1 MSQNIS
7 DQTMKMKIILIAAVL
22 VLIFGTSAYAYT
34 SNNDIRY
41 DHGID
46 LTSSDRVLIVA
57 PHPDDETIGSGGVIR
72 YCLEHNI
79 PVYVVVVTNGGSSSL
94 GVRRYHESINATNQ
108 LGLPS
113 SDITFFE
120 YTQGVDSLFNENWDK
135 PININGGH
143 TPNFAYQQDAP
154 YNGVSLEQNFE
165 TVITNFKPTVII
177 YPNPED
183 SNPDHWGT
191 SSFVEYATN
200 KLNYNGRMYT
210 YLVHVS
216 SVWPFPRGYFPEAY
230 ILPPYFMTGYDSWF
244 VFPISASDE
253 QLEYQAINS
262 YHSQLNNDPTYLLTF
277 VRKDDL
283 FEANKQITVVKSND
297 SVDMIKSSGFPTTIF
312 QDPRGDTLIKP
323 PLEVYYSIFSNLNLF
338 DITDVGFEI
347 DNTTTWMSLKTVGG
361 ISKTGVYDF
370 RVRCFG
376 AYGVNRVDIR
386 VQHGHAEY
394 LDMASNSVYSNN
406 PILVKIEGSGIVIG
420 IPSNLLYGSK
430 YMVSVDS
437 MRNNQYVDR
446 AGWYTL
452 NIR

>member
-283 FEANKQITVVKSND
+283 FEANKQITVVKNND

>member
-1 MSQNIS
+1 
-7 DQTMKMKIILIAAVL
+7 MKMKIILIAAVL

-283 FEANKQITVVKSND
+283 FEANKQITVVKNND

-452 NIR
+452 NIRRS

>member
-1 MSQNIS
+1 
-7 DQTMKMKIILIAAVL
+7 
-22 VLIFGTSAYAYT
+22 
-34 SNNDIRY
+34 
-41 DHGID
+41 
-46 LTSSDRVLIVA
+46 
-57 PHPDDETIGSGGVIR
+57 
-72 YCLEHNI
+72 
-79 PVYVVVVTNGGSSSL
+79 VYVVVVTNGGSSSL

-283 FEANKQITVVKSND
+283 FEANKQITVVKNND

>member
-1 MSQNIS
+1 MKN
-7 DQTMKMKIILIAAVL
+7 MKMKLIFIAAVFL
-22 VLIFGTSAYAYT
+22 LIFGTSAYAYT
-34 SNNDIRY
+34 SNNDIKY
-41 DHGID
+41 DHGFH

-57 PHPDDETIGSGGVIR
+57 PHPDDETIGGGGVIR

-79 PVYVVVVTNGGSSSL
+79 PVYVVVVTNGGSGPL
-94 GVRRYHESINATNQ
+94 GVRRYHESLNATSQ
-108 LGLPS
+108 LSLPS
-113 SDITFFE
+113 SNITFFE

-135 PININGGH
+135 PLDINRGH
-143 TPNFAYQQDAP
+143 TSNFAYQPGAA

-216 SVWPFPRGYFPEAY
+216 SVWPFPRGYFPGAY

-262 YHSQLNNDPTYLLTF
+262 YHSQLDSDPSYLLTF
-277 VRKDDL
+277 VRKDNL
-283 FEANKQITVVKSND
+283 FEANKQITVVKNND
-297 SVDMIKSSGFPTTIF
+297 SVNLLNGSRYPSTIF
-312 QDPRGDTLIKP
+312 KDPKGDTLIKP
-323 PLEVYYSIFSNLNLF
+323 PLEVYYSIFSNINLF
-338 DITDVGFEI
+338 DITTVGFEI
-347 DNTTTWMSLKTVGG
+347 DNTTTWMSLNTVGG

-370 RVRCFG
+370 RIRSFG
-376 AYGVNRVDIR
+376 TYGVNRVDIK
-386 VQHGHAEY
+386 VQSGHANY
-394 LDMASNSVYSNN
+394 LDMASNSVYSQQQI
-406 PILVKIEGSGIVIG
+406 PVKIEGSGIIIG
-420 IPSNLLYGSK
+420 IPSNLLYGTK

-437 MRNNQYVDR
+437 KRKNQYVDR
-446 AGWYTL
+446 AGWYTV
-452 NIR
+452 NVM

>member
-1 MSQNIS
+1 
-7 DQTMKMKIILIAAVL
+7 MKMKIILIAAVL

-283 FEANKQITVVKSND
+283 FEANKQITVVKNND